1 MQWKMIRQVARGS
14 ASDPLVLLKAVSLF
28 LLKTIHLKT
37 LTEILI
43 TMLIY
48 IVTTV
53 YIICCHSFAFE

>member
-1 MQWKMIRQVARGS
+1 MSSRQIRQVARGS
-14 ASDPLVLLKAVSLF
+14 ASDPLVLLKAISLC

-37 LTEILI
+37 LKEI

-53 YIICCHSFAFE
+53 YIICCHLFTFK